1 MTAEK
6 WILGCFLVAL
16 GFFLAAGYYLA
27 RLFVLLRTARKKGQ
41 TPDGALASRRSQH
54 AMYALICIAVF
65 CSAGVVIQLATK

>member
-27 RLFVLLRTARKKGQ
+27 RLFVLLRTARK
-41 TPDGALASRRSQH
+41 
-54 AMYALICIAVF
+54 
-65 CSAGVVIQLATK
+65 

>member
-1 MTAEK
+1 MTTEK
-6 WILGCFLVAL
+6 WILGCFLIAV

-54 AMYALICIAVF
+54 AMYALICSAVF
-65 CSAGVVIQLATK
+65 CAAGVVIRRASN